1 LKNLPRN
8 PGVIATG
15 SSADDPHW
23 TVDPAWSRVR
33 EVSSPVRP
41 SLELGH
47 EHVLFTLDFM
57 TGNRTR
63 LKRRKK
69 KRGLSISTKNE
80 ADEKSETTA
89 CSALCNP
96 GEAGRS
102 FHHECESGEFDR
114 VKAVGV
120 SANCTQSDGGAIP
133 EVSGACSRK
142 RNRSISS
149 SLAEA

>member
-8 PGVIATG
+8 PGMIATG
-15 SSADDPHW
+15 SCAGGPHR
-23 TVDPAWSRVR
+23 TVDPAWSGVQ

-47 EHVLFTLDFM
+47 EHVLPTLDFM
-57 TGNRTR
+57 TENRMR

-69 KRGLSISTKNE
+69 KRGLSISIKNE
-80 ADEKSETTA
+80 ADEKSVTTA

-102 FHHECESGEFDR
+102 FHHECESGESGWR
-114 VKAVGV
+114 KAGVGFRRLRLECRW
-120 SANCTQSDGGAIP
+120 NNTR
-133 EVSGACSRK
+133 SREDMSK
-142 RNRSISS
+142 
-149 SLAEA
+149 ET